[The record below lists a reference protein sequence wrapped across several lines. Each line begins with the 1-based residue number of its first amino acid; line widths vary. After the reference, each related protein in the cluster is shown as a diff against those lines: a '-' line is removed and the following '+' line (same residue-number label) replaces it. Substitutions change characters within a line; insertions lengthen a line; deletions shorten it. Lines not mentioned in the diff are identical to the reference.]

1 MTSGM
6 QSIFVGAMLAALSM
20 PAMAL
25 TVLDEDKA
33 KEALGMGGGGRFMI
47 SNVTNA
53 CPYIAKVMSKAD
65 ADDRILFMTDA
76 DASFVRHASCDGD
89 CDLLTINN
97 IMAPC
102 QAETG
107 AICAPF
113 AGLTDGV
120 LYDISFDPT
129 GAELSD
135 CGL

>member
-1 MTSGM
+1 MPR
-6 QSIFVGAMLAALSM
+6 IIIALLIAVLPVS
-20 PAMAL
+20 AQAE
-25 TVLDEDKA
+25 TILDEDRAKA
-33 KEALGMGGGGRFMI
+33 ALGMDGGGRFMI

-65 ADDRILFMTDA
+65 ADERILFMTDA
-76 DASFVRHASCDGD
+76 NASFVRHASCDGD

-113 AGLTDGV
+113 AGLADGV
-120 LYDISFDPT
+120 LYDLSVDPT

>member
-1 MTSGM
+1 MKPIIT
-6 QSIFVGAMLAALSM
+6 ALSLAVLVM
-20 PAMAL
+20 PALAE
-25 TVLDEDKA
+25 TVLDEERA
-33 KEALGMGGGGRFMI
+33 KEALGMGGTGRFMI

-53 CPYIAKVMSKAD
+53 CPYISKIMSKAD
-65 ADDRILFMTDA
+65 SEDRILFMTDA
-76 DASFVRHASCDGD
+76 QASFVRHDYCDGD

-107 AICAPF
+107 EICAPF
-113 AGLTDGV
+113 AGLTGGV
-120 LYDISFDPT
+120 LYDMSFDPS